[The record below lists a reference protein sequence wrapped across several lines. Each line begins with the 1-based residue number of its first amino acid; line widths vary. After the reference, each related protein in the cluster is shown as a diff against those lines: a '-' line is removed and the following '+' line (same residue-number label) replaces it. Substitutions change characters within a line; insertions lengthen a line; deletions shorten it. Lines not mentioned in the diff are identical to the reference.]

1 MLPAKTES
9 QKQSRKIVDKLH
21 SALSTLRKERDELH
35 RSKELAAER
44 LRLAK
49 EERMGAERNLAL
61 LKGKYDHIV
70 SPSFT
75 GNDKVAGSGYG
86 SGSNG
91 GNKAEIEKL
100 QSEVEM
106 LGREVCQSWV
116 IINKTTIAIL
126 ING

>member
-1 MLPAKTES
+1 MDHNATSKNGNPNNRE
-9 QKQSRKIVDKLH
+9 KIVDKLH

-49 EERMGAERNLAL
+49 EERVGAERNLAL
-61 LKGKYDHIV
+61 LQGKYDHIV

-75 GNDKVAGSGYG
+75 GNDKVAGSGDV

-91 GNKAEIEKL
+91 GNKVEIEKL
-100 QSEVEM
+100 QSEVER
-106 LGREVCQSWV
+106 LGREVSRS
-116 IINKTTIAIL
+116 
-126 ING
+126 